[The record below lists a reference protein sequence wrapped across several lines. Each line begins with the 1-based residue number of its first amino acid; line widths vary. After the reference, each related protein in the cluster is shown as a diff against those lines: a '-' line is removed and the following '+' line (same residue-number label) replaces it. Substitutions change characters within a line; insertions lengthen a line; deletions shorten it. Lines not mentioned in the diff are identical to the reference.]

1 MQTRPAVEVERS
13 DSANHASSK
22 SGFLGRSAKRVARWF
37 ALTLAPPRS
46 GRLSNKSRVH
56 LLVICALIFL
66 SGLGVR
72 LLHQQDGQAE
82 LFRKG
87 TMMKGLIK
95 PYWRQAERIIE
106 EGIILF
112 PRERTDPGD
121 ARLLLHPPGYSIFL
135 AAVSRVLGN
144 LKDLLKPVQIIQVFG
159 DALTALL
166 VFFIAAELLPRG
178 VAIIAAMLV
187 AISPHLAYYS
197 LWLSPDSLAV
207 LPILIAV
214 YLVIRAI
221 GRPRL
226 VTVIAAGVMIGLSC
240 WLRSNGLLLA
250 PFLAVV
256 MLPLFEPGKR
266 WRYALAMAA
275 AMMVTISPITIRNWV
290 VYHHFVPLTLASG
303 INLIQGI
310 AEYDR
315 DGRFGMP
322 LGDGDAKQKDIEWN
336 NRPDYAKG
344 LWEPDGIERDRV
356 RFAHGLAV
364 VKSNPGWFLGAML
377 RRGAFM
383 LSYNDSRSHS
393 WPFYTAIVPPL
404 SGEPAFGH
412 WPATTEGLQPVWSN
426 SPAEALASGSVTSPE
441 IEASLAADG
450 RALRVA
456 GDSSDYRDQ
465 FVFAPIVVE
474 KNTDYVLRLAIT
486 LTQGHAAVKV
496 TRADRCIALASAI
509 LQMKTEEERLAKRRS
524 VPRVAANDLFDSTSD
539 RAYSL
544 IEMPFASGGETEV
557 RLVLSN
563 NGPAAV
569 RLRAELGKAELFAL
583 GPTRYLW
590 TRYPRALIR
599 VLQKSLFTTG
609 RMLPLIVIG
618 ILVMALAKRGRAL
631 LILLAVPAYFV
642 CSHAAFSTEYRYV
655 IAIHYFLFVMAAVA
669 LYCGGAALGQGARS
683 MTSRIFAR
691 SSLPS

>member
-1 MQTRPAVEVERS
+1 
-13 DSANHASSK
+13 
-22 SGFLGRSAKRVARWF
+22 
-37 ALTLAPPRS
+37 
-46 GRLSNKSRVH
+46 
-56 LLVICALIFL
+56 
-66 SGLGVR
+66 
-72 LLHQQDGQAE
+72 
-82 LFRKG
+82 
-87 TMMKGLIK
+87 MMKGLIK

-106 EGIILF
+106 EGTILF
-112 PRERTDPGD
+112 PRDPADPGD
-121 ARLLLHPPGYSIFL
+121 ARLLVHPPGYSIFL
-135 AAVSRVLGN
+135 AAVSRVFGN
-144 LKDLLKPVQIIQVFG
+144 LKDLLKPAQIIQVFC
-159 DALTALL
+159 DSLSALL

-207 LPILIAV
+207 LPILMAL

-221 GRPRL
+221 RRPRL
-226 VTVIAAGVMIGLSC
+226 ITIVAAGMMVGLSC

-256 MLPLFEPGKR
+256 MPPLFEPGKR
-266 WRYALAMAA
+266 WRYALAIAA
-275 AMMVTISPITIRNWV
+275 AMMITISPITIRNWV
-290 VYHHFVPLTLASG
+290 VYHHFIPLTLASG

-336 NRPDYAKG
+336 NRPDYAEG
-344 LWEPDGIERDRV
+344 LWNPDGIERDRV

-364 VKSNPGWFLGAML
+364 VRSNPGWFLGAML
-377 RRGAFM
+377 RRAAFV

-404 SGEPAFGH
+404 SADPAFGH
-412 WPATTEGLQPVWSN
+412 WPVTMEGLQPVWSN
-426 SPAEALASGSVTSPE
+426 SPAEALAEGSVPSSETE
-441 IEASLAADG
+441 VSLAADG
-450 RALRVA
+450 RALKVA
-456 GDSSDYRDQ
+456 GDHSDYGDQ
-465 FVFAPIVVE
+465 FVSAPIVVQ
-474 KNTDYVLRLAIT
+474 KNTDYVLLLPLT
-486 LTQGHAAVKV
+486 VTQGHAAVKI
-496 TRADRCIALASAI
+496 TRADRRVALATAI
-509 LQMKTEEERLAKRRS
+509 PQMEKEEERPAKKRS
-524 VPRVAANDLFDSTSD
+524 SPRMPANDGVDSTGD

-569 RLRAELGKAELFAL
+569 HLTTELGKAELFAL
-583 GPTRYLW
+583 GPTPYVW

-599 VLQKSLFTTG
+599 VFQKSLFTTG

-618 ILVMALAKRGRAL
+618 ILLMAVAKRGRAL

-642 CSHAAFSTEYRYV
+642 WSHAAFSTEYRYV
-655 IAIHYFLFVMAAVA
+655 LAIHYFLFVMAAVA
-669 LYCGGAALGQGARS
+669 LYCGGAALSHGARL
-683 MTSRIFAR
+683 MTRWIFAR